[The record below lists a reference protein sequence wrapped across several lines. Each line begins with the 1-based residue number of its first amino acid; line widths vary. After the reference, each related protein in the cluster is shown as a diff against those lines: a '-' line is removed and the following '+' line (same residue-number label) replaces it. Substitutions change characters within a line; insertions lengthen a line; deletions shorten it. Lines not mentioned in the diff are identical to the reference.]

1 MFSKPALIGKDWT
14 LSGYAY
20 IAKLSQFGYYFNYS
34 KLAPANLDYFCLI
47 YAHSRVSSLERTFD
61 NLVVGKAYRLS
72 FYYAPSPGFQAT
84 SFEVSMGDL
93 LVYSTV
99 PSTSG
104 WEKVS
109 TKSITAN
116 SNSLAVKIAV
126 TGNNKFMSLVG
137 LIVEESGMI
146 MYVYMHNDVSK
157 SMLKC
162 MFMQEKSHETNH
174 HNCRC
179 CRR

>member
-34 KLAPANLDYFCLI
+34 KLAPASLNYFCLI

-72 FYYAPSPGFQAT
+72 FYYAPSPGFQAA
-84 SFEVSMGDL
+84 SFEVSLGNQ

-104 WEKVS
+104 WEQVS
-109 TKSITAN
+109 TNSITAT
-116 SNSLAVKIAV
+116 SNSLTVKIAV
-126 TGNNKFMSLVG
+126 KGNNKFMSIVG
-137 LIVEESGMI
+137 VTLDQI
-146 MYVYMHNDVSK
+146 
-157 SMLKC
+157 
-162 MFMQEKSHETNH
+162 
-174 HNCRC
+174 
-179 CRR
+179 

>member
-1 MFSKPALIGKDWT
+1 MFSKPGLMGKDWT

-20 IAKLSQFGYYFNYS
+20 IWQLSNGGYYFNYS

-47 YAHSRVSSLERTFD
+47 YAQASRVSSLERTFD
-61 NLVVGKAYRLS
+61 NLDVGKAYRLS
-72 FYYAPSPGFQAT
+72 FLYAPSPGFKAA

-109 TKSITAN
+109 TESITAD
-116 SNSLAVKIAV
+116 SKSLTVKIAV
-126 TGNNKFMSLVG
+126 KGNNKFMSLVG
-137 LIVEESGMI
+137 VIVEESGMI
-146 MYVYMHNDVSK
+146 MYVYMHNDVGK
-157 SMLKC
+157 K
-162 MFMQEKSHETNH
+162 FVANK
-174 HNCRC
+174 
-179 CRR
+179 